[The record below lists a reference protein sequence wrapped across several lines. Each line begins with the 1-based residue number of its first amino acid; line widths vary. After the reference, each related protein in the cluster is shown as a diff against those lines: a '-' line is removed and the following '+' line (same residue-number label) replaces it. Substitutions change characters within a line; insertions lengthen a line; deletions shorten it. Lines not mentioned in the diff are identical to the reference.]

1 MNGRSDFWDFR
12 VYYDAA
18 NELLLGQTPYGK
30 SFGVSSGFYKYS
42 PVTLLFFT
50 PFAILPYTTASIL
63 FYILI
68 VFVFIKM
75 LLSVHQFLSSHILSK
90 SKKEYLPFLITSI
103 IVSAHIIREL
113 HLGNINLMLL
123 LLFFVAF
130 INIEKKRDFLAG
142 VLIAIGLFF
151 KPHFIV
157 LLPLL
162 VLKAHWKSLIGVI
175 IISGVLVLL
184 PAVFYGF
191 EWNNVLINDWFNTMT
206 SHNNQL
212 MTSPNTVY
220 GLVNNHILDLF
231 GLPPNKSI
239 IVIVLSIVATGV
251 FGMVM
256 FHKYKIEN
264 INKSLANYLEY
275 FVLIALIPNLTH
287 TDTEHFLW
295 SLPIIM
301 LLVYLI
307 ISMKNIRKRIQFV
320 VFLLVIAFP
329 WYLNS
334 PDLLPNNII
343 KSLNQGGFLGLS
355 NLIIIGISLFLFYM
369 QRKKL
374 Y

>member
-1 MNGRSDFWDFR
+1 
-12 VYYDAA
+12 
-18 NELLLGQTPYGK
+18 
-30 SFGVSSGFYKYS
+30 
-42 PVTLLFFT
+42 
-50 PFAILPYTTASIL
+50 
-63 FYILI
+63 
-68 VFVFIKM
+68 VFIKM

-275 FVLIALIPNLTH
+275 FVLIALIPNPTH

-320 VFLLVIAFP
+320 VFLLVIAF
-329 WYLNS
+329 
-334 PDLLPNNII
+334 
-343 KSLNQGGFLGLS
+343 LG
-355 NLIIIGISLFLFYM
+355 I
-369 QRKKL
+369 
-374 Y
+374 